1 MAMISR
7 LLILCSLIAT
17 ASADTVELLVGNT
30 GCRTRQLA
38 IQRLWKS
45 MPGVQK
51 VEIRPRK
58 SGEPANQRVFLVTTD
73 GPAPDQKAFT
83 IALGRKATRYP
94 ILSLTPST
102 PTSQ

>member
-1 MAMISR
+1 MAIFPR
-7 LLILCSLIAT
+7 LLISFTLIAS
-17 ASADTVELLVGNT
+17 ASADTVQLLVGNT

-51 VEIRPRK
+51 VEISPRK
-58 SGEPANQRVFLVTTD
+58 SGEPANQRIFLVTTD

-83 IALGRKATRYP
+83 LALGRKATRYP
-94 ILSLTPST
+94 ILSLTPLPPASK
-102 PTSQ
+102 